1 MSTFFTP
8 PTSTGRADSRPLPDR
23 VSIRLASY
31 ATAAGL
37 GAFGVVQ
44 DAAGAIVYTDVSD
57 VTITQGEG
65 PIYINL
71 DSAGQNEF
79 AIAAFLS
86 SVRVNPYNIGPQA
99 SKALTSVSYYV
110 NSFAA
115 GASIGPA
122 STEAGGARFAGRQVG
137 ADFYN
142 FVGTDKYVGLKWD
155 IGGGNFNYG
164 WARVDVSGANNGT
177 ATLFSF
183 AYESTPNAPIAA
195 GAIPE
200 PSSLA
205 LLAAG
210 GGAAALKRRR
220 RTA

>member
-1 MSTFFTP
+1 MSTSSP
-8 PTSTGRADSRPLPDR
+8 PLTSTGRADRHPLPEC
-23 VSIRLASY
+23 VSGRLAAY

-37 GAFGVVQ
+37 GAFGVLQ
-44 DAAGAIVYTDVSD
+44 DAAGAIVYTDVPD

-86 SVRVNPYNIGPQA
+86 SVRVNPYNVGSQA
-99 SKALTSVSYYV
+99 SKVLTSVSYYV

-115 GASIGPA
+115 GASIDPA
-122 STEAGGARFAGRQVG
+122 AAEAGGARFAGRQAG
-137 ADFYN
+137 GDFYN

-155 IGGGNFNYG
+155 VGGGNFNYG
-164 WARVDVSGANNGT
+164 WARVDVSAANNGT
-177 ATLFSF
+177 ATLLSF
-183 AYESTPNAPIAA
+183 AYESTPNAPIVA

-210 GGAAALKRRR
+210 GGALVLKRRR
-220 RTA
+220 KA